1 MDEFISLRLRGVN
14 CIIVLIVYRCVPVY
28 LWAIL
33 RVVNIIKEGD
43 SMYFSLDHRTNM
55 EGIAHKWIEVR
66 VRVSEVVLRFQKKG
80 LVNYGQNIL
89 GF

>member
-14 CIIVLIVYRCVPVY
+14 CIIVLTVYRCVPVD

-66 VRVSEVVLRFQKKG
+66 VSQVVLRFQKKG

>member
-14 CIIVLIVYRCVPVY
+14 CIIVLTVYRCVPVY

-66 VRVSEVVLRFQKKG
+66 VSQVVLRFQKKG

-89 GF
+89 GS

>member
-14 CIIVLIVYRCVPVY
+14 CIIVLTVYRCVPVY

-43 SMYFSLDHRTNM
+43 SIYFSLDHRTNM
-55 EGIAHKWIEVR
+55 EGIAHKWIE

>member
-14 CIIVLIVYRCVPVY
+14 CIIVLTVYRCVPVY

-55 EGIAHKWIEVR
+55 KGIAHNWIEVR
-66 VRVSEVVLRFQKKG
+66 VSKVVLRFQKKG
-80 LVNYGQNIL
+80 SVNYGQNIL

>member
-14 CIIVLIVYRCVPVY
+14 CIIVLTVYRCVPVD

-66 VRVSEVVLRFQKKG
+66 VSEVVLRFQKKG

>member
-1 MDEFISLRLRGVN
+1 MDEFISLRLRGGN
-14 CIIVLIVYRCVPVY
+14 CIIVLTVYRCVPVY

-33 RVVNIIKEGD
+33 RVVNIIKKGD

-66 VRVSEVVLRFQKKG
+66 VSEVVSRFQKKG
-80 LVNYGQNIL
+80 LVNYGQNFL

>member
-14 CIIVLIVYRCVPVY
+14 CIIVLTVYRCVPVD

-66 VRVSEVVLRFQKKG
+66 VSEVVIRFQKKG

>member
-1 MDEFISLRLRGVN
+1 MYNSTQSIRFVS
-14 CIIVLIVYRCVPVY
+14 VY

-33 RVVNIIKEGD
+33 RVVTILKEGD

-55 EGIAHKWIEVR
+55 EGIAHKRIE